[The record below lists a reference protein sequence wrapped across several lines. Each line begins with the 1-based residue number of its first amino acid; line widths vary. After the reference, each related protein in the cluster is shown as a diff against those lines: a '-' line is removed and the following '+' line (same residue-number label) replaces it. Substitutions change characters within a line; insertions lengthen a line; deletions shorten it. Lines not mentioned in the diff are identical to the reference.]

1 MVAYVKAN
9 PHPYLDDLGAR
20 GFIDRERE
28 LHAET
33 AQLALTF
40 IWKLV
45 IGAPIR
51 IILIVL
57 SVVNLQFQGQVCSI
71 SLRPVLGTVAVYIM
85 ATV

>member
-1 MVAYVKAN
+1 MLYFGCWPLVWRVVAYVKAN

-33 AQLALTF
+33 AQSALTV
-40 IWKLV
+40 ILKLV
-45 IGAPIR
+45 IGAPIK

-57 SVVNLQFQGQVCSI
+57 SVAGWHH
-71 SLRPVLGTVAVYIM
+71 
-85 ATV
+85 

>member
-33 AQLALTF
+33 AQSALTV
-40 IWKLV
+40 ILKLV
-45 IGAPIR
+45 IGAPIK

-57 SVVNLQFQGQVCSI
+57 SVAGWHH
-71 SLRPVLGTVAVYIM
+71 
-85 ATV
+85 